1 MKRLCLIN
9 AVGLTPE
16 LARRRPYFK
25 KLGQINRLK
34 SCVPAVTM
42 SSQATML
49 TGTSPREHGIVGNGW
64 LFKDTMEVRFWQQ
77 AHTLIERDCFYKDY
91 QTAKLFWWFNQGAPA
106 EWSVTPKPHYG
117 CDGSKVF
124 DVLDLTNL
132 NLTAKLGA
140 FPFHT
145 FWGPMAGL
153 PCSKWIAQASA
164 EVIKEHQPQLTM
176 VYLPH
181 LDYDYQRQPPGAEK
195 NLEELEACIETV
207 VQAAQAKDMEVVIVS
222 EYGLSEVRRP
232 IMINKCLREMG
243 WLKARL
249 GPFGEVLLPTDSK
262 ALAVCDHQIA
272 HVYLN
277 GLDKELVK
285 RELEQLEGVAAVV
298 PAGDLLLD
306 HDRAGDWVVLA
317 EKDAWFCYE
326 YWLDDALRPD
336 FANTIDI
343 HRKPGYDPCELFMSS
358 KLNVARR
365 MLQKNLGFRTRFDI
379 VDTNPMLV
387 RGSHGLLNNNDE
399 GAVIIGSNPPDDM
412 MAIPEYVR
420 SILT

>member
-1 MKRLCLIN
+1 M
-9 AVGLTPE
+9 
-16 LARRRPYFK
+16 
-25 KLGQINRLK
+25 
-34 SCVPAVTM
+34 
-42 SSQATML
+42 
-49 TGTSPREHGIVGNGW
+49 
-64 LFKDTMEVRFWQQ
+64 
-77 AHTLIERDCFYKDY
+77 
-91 QTAKLFWWFNQGAPA
+91 
-106 EWSVTPKPHYG
+106 
-117 CDGSKVF
+117 
-124 DVLDLTNL
+124 
-132 NLTAKLGA
+132 
-140 FPFHT
+140 
-145 FWGPMAGL
+145 
-153 PCSKWIAQASA
+153 
-164 EVIKEHQPQLTM
+164 
-176 VYLPH
+176 
-181 LDYDYQRQPPGAEK
+181 
-195 NLEELEACIETV
+195 
-207 VQAAQAKDMEVVIVS
+207 IVS